1 MGKSRSK
8 QAIINTGCELAY
20 EFALAI
26 CNFILPRLILV
37 HFGSVYNGIT
47 QSITQFIGCI
57 ALLQSGIGGVTRAA
71 LYGPLAKR
79 DQNGISEVV
88 NATAQFMRKV
98 ASIFAIAVLGF
109 AVLYPFL
116 VSDDFSW
123 FFSFTL
129 VIILSIS
136 TFAQYF
142 FGITY
147 QMVLKAD
154 QKMYIISLVQIA
166 STIVNTIISALLIY
180 SGFGIH
186 GVKLG
191 SAIVFIF
198 PPIFYNIYVTKKY
211 RIDKKI
217 RPKLELLSQRWDA
230 FGHQIA
236 NFINNNTDIMVTT
249 VILGVREVSVYSV
262 HYMIGNAIKKVVMAL
277 GSGMSAAFGNM
288 LAKKETKILEERF
301 NQFEIVIFF
310 STSTLVVI
318 TAIMITPFISVY
330 TKGVTDVN
338 YIRPTFGYLISI
350 AIYFGCLK
358 IPYEEL
364 IYAAGHFKSTRNGA
378 FVEAGINIVLS
389 IFLAMFIGLNGV
401 VVGTFVAMAYRTI
414 RYYFYVCNNLID
426 KPKHDIFIKI
436 LYSVTTAVIA
446 FGISKLLPLG
456 DISGYVEWIGWAS
469 AVSLLTLILSTVIG
483 LLVFGKQMIGT
494 LKYIL
499 RIFGRRGK

>member
-1 MGKSRSK
+1 MNKSRSK
-8 QAIINTGCELAY
+8 QAVINTGCELAY
-20 EFALAI
+20 EFLLAI

-37 HFGSVYNGIT
+37 HFGSAYNGIT

-71 LYGPLAKR
+71 LYGPLSKK
-79 DQNGISEVV
+79 DQIGISEVV
-88 NATAQFMRKV
+88 NATAQFMRKI
-98 ASIFAIAVLGF
+98 ALIFAVATIGF
-109 AVLYPFL
+109 AALYPFL

-123 FFSFTL
+123 FFTFTL
-129 VIILSIS
+129 VIILSVS

-147 QMVLKAD
+147 LMVLKAD

-166 STIVNTIISALLIY
+166 TTIANTIISALLILA
-180 SGFGIH
+180 GFGIH

-191 SAIVFIF
+191 SAIVFII
-198 PPIFYNIYVTKKY
+198 PPLFYNLYVTKQY
-211 RIDKKI
+211 RIDKKV

-236 NFINNNTDIMVTT
+236 NFINNNTDIMVIT

-288 LAKKETKILEERF
+288 LAKEETKIIKKRF
-301 NQFEIVIFF
+301 DQFEIVIFYAA
-310 STSTLVVI
+310 TTLVVI

-330 TKGVTDVN
+330 TKGITDVN
-338 YIRPTFGYLISI
+338 YIRTVFGYLISI

-364 IYAAGHFKSTRNGA
+364 IYAAGHFKNTRNGA
-378 FVEAGINIVLS
+378 FVEAGINIILS

-401 VVGTFVAMAYRTI
+401 VIGTFVAMAYRTV
-414 RYYFYVCNNLID
+414 RYYFYVCQNLID
-426 KPKHDIFIKI
+426 KPKHAIFIKM
-436 LYSVTTAVIA
+436 LYSLVTAAIT
-446 FGISKLLPLG
+446 FSISRLLPLN
-456 DISGYVEWIGWAS
+456 DISGYIEWAGWAS
-469 AVSLLTLILSTVIG
+469 AVAVITIVVSTVMG
-483 LLVFGKQMIGT
+483 LIFFGEQMTGT
-494 LKYIL
+494 LKYVIK
-499 RIFGRRGK
+499 IFARKR